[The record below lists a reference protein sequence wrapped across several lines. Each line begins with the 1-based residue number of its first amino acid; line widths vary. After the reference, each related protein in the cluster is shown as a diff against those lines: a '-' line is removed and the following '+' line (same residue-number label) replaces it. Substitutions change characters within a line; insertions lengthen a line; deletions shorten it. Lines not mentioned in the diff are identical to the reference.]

1 MNNLEFIAKSAN
13 GKNIFNRFN
22 SHIHKNVAE
31 EVLVKALSSLH
42 LSKSF
47 HKEVV
52 DMKHTIGKCNC
63 LAINSNDEIVY
74 VVRKGRKGPTPM
86 VKGRKPIDS
95 SCITLVLKRIEDDN
109 YILLSSY
116 IGSDSA
122 PEPWDSNFYD
132 QFTWE
137 KKADIDEAAYAKSI
151 EFWNT
156 HALIYDKDDISLLLS

>member
-1 MNNLEFIAKSAN
+1 MNNLEFITKSVN

-22 SHIHKNVAE
+22 SHIHKNVTK
-31 EVLVKALSSLH
+31 EVLVKALSDLH
-42 LSKSF
+42 LCKEF

-52 DMKHTIGKCNC
+52 NMKHTIGKCNC
-63 LAINSNDEIVY
+63 VPIDVNDEVVY

-86 VKGRKPIDS
+86 VKGRKPVDS

-132 QFTWE
+132 QLTWE
-137 KKADIDEAAYAKSI
+137 KKVDIDEIAYAKSI

-156 HALIYDKDDISLLLS
+156 HSLIYDKDDISLLLS

>member
-1 MNNLEFIAKSAN
+1 MNNLKFITKSAN

-22 SHIHKNVAE
+22 SHIHKNVTE
-31 EVLVKALSSLH
+31 EVLLKALSSLH

-63 LAINSNDEIVY
+63 IPINSNDEIVY

-86 VKGRKPIDS
+86 VKGRTPIDC
-95 SCITLVLKRIEDDN
+95 SCITLVLKKIEDDN

-132 QFTWE
+132 QLTWE
-137 KKADIDEAAYAKSI
+137 KKSDIDEVAYVKSI
-151 EFWNT
+151 EFWRT
-156 HALIYDKDDISLLLS
+156 HALIYDRDEISLLLS